1 MSKVKVLTKK
11 EIENIK
17 EVRESFQRP
26 FYAIAKRLEV
36 REAFQI
42 LVGKVGDV
50 EITMMNLNRTKKNLE
65 EELLEIQNKESKIA
79 LDLEK
84 KYGKGNISLET
95 GEFTPIE

>member
-1 MSKVKVLTKK
+1 MSKAKVLNKE

-17 EVRESFQRP
+17 KVRED
-26 FYAIAKRLEV
+26 
-36 REAFQI
+36 FQI
-42 LVGKVGDV
+42 LVGNVGDV
-50 EITMMNLNRTKKNLE
+50 EIAIMNLNGRKKDLE
-65 EELLEIQNKESKIA
+65 KELLEIQSKESQIA

>member
-17 EVRESFQRP
+17 KVRED
-26 FYAIAKRLEV
+26 
-36 REAFQI
+36 FQI
-42 LVGKVGDV
+42 LVGNVGEV
-50 EITMMNLNRTKKNLE
+50 EIAIINLNKKKKELE
-65 EELLEIQNKESKIA
+65 KELELIQDKEKEIA
-79 LDLEK
+79 VDLEK

>member
-17 EVRESFQRP
+17 
-26 FYAIAKRLEV
+26 EV

-50 EITMMNLNRTKKNLE
+50 EITMMNLKRTKRNLE

-95 GEFTPIE
+95 GEFTPVE